1 MLKTTKDKKGW
12 LLPYLVSLDLMFYK
26 RWDYWLSIC
35 SINRIPE
42 KPIPHIDF
50 HPIHEY
56 PKKEVQKNLKDCL
69 KEAAYQLSHPLHSFV
84 DWILWGFNHGKDF
97 PVGVTDKI
105 DDYWYRTFNLGL
117 FYREPADHWPDLAMD
132 VMGRNNPLGFFA
144 TPGTVVEMMVKMQF
158 GGEPT
163 HDHKNKSV
171 LDPCCGTGGMLLYA
185 SNYSL
190 NLFGQD
196 ISPLLTKIAMINA
209 FIYMPWMV
217 SKPKHLTIFDP
228 KIEIGEKEFPSGIKI
243 PVCNNCDQE
252 KQSFYM
258 DLQTDYQCEVSNT
271 GHFTL
276 DTPTISSDLIKRK
289 LKPENIACSECN
301 KEKEE
306 YA

>member
-12 LLPYLVSLDLMFYK
+12 LFPYLVSLDLMFYK
-26 RWDYWLSIC
+26 RWDYWLKVCKS
-35 SINRIPE
+35 NRVPDD
-42 KPIPHIDF
+42 PIPYIKF
-50 HPIHEY
+50 QPIHEY

-69 KEAAYQLSHPLHSFV
+69 KEATYQLSHPLDSFV
-84 DWILWGFNHGKDF
+84 DWILWGFNYGKEF

-144 TPGTVVEMMVKMQF
+144 TPGAVVDMMVQMNF
-158 GGEPT
+158 GGKPEN
-163 HDHKNKSV
+163 HHKLKSV

-190 NLFGQD
+190 NLYGQD
-196 ISPLLTKIAMINA
+196 ISKLLTKMAIVNA

-217 SKPKHLTIFDP
+217 FKPKHLSIFDVQ
-228 KIEIGEKEFPSGIKI
+228 ITEKEFPSGIKI
-243 PVCNNCDQE
+243 PVCTKCEDQD
-252 KQSFYM
+252 QSFFM
-258 DLQTDYQCEVSNT
+258 DLKTDYLCEVSNA

-289 LKPENIACSECN
+289 LVPENIGCAKCKN

-306 YA
+306 AL